1 MRARLL
7 WLLLAVLAALCALFL
22 FWDLSGR
29 VGFILRLRAVKLAAL
44 VLVGGAVG
52 MATVLFQTVS
62 ANRILTPG
70 ILGFDSLF
78 LFLQTLLVMALGGI
92 GYATL
97 PVTPKFLL
105 ETVVMMAA
113 ATALFGLLVARGPRD
128 LMRMLLVGVVLGT
141 MLRSLSGLMQ
151 RLMDP
156 SEFAMVQGAMF
167 ASFGAVDRANL
178 AVAAALA
185 LPVMALALRAAPQLD
200 VMGLGR
206 ARAVG
211 LGLPFDRLVIAALA
225 MVAALTAVATALVG
239 PITFFGL
246 LVAALAHGLAR
257 SHRHARL
264 LPAAALLGAIVLV
277 AGQWLFERL
286 LARQSSLA
294 VVIEFAGGLI
304 FLALVLKGARR

>member
-7 WLLLAVLAALCALFL
+7 WLLLAVLVALCALFL

-105 ETVVMMAA
+105 ETMVMMAA

-128 LMRMLLVGVVLGT
+128 LTRMLLVGVMLGT

-185 LPVMALALRAAPQLD
+185 LPVMVLALRVAPQLD

-264 LPAAALLGAIVLV
+264 LPAAAMLGAIVLV

>member
-1 MRARLL
+1 MPARIL
-7 WLLLAVLAALCALFL
+7 WPLLAALLGLCALFL

-29 VGFILRLRAVKLAAL
+29 VGFILKLRAVKLAAL
-44 VLVGGAVG
+44 LLVGGGVG
-52 MATVLFQTVS
+52 MATVLFQTVA

-97 PVTPKFLL
+97 PVTPKFLV
-105 ETVVMMAA
+105 EAGVMMAA

-128 LMRMLLVGVVLGT
+128 LTRMLLVGVVLGV
-141 MLRSLSGLMQ
+141 MLRSMSGLMQ

-156 SEFAMVQGAMF
+156 NEFAMVQGAMF
-167 ASFGAVDRANL
+167 ASFGAVDRGNL

-185 LPVMALALRAAPQLD
+185 LPVMAAALWAGPQLD

-206 ARAVG
+206 ARAIG
-211 LGLPFDRLVIAALA
+211 LGLRFDPLVIGVLA

-246 LVAALAHGLAR
+246 LVAALTHGLVR
-257 SHRHARL
+257 SHRHRAL
-264 LPAAALLGAIVLV
+264 LPAAAMLGAIVLV
-277 AGQWLFERL
+277 AGQWVFERL

-304 FLALVLKGARR
+304 FLALVLKGARK